1 MAEIYCH
8 SKTLLNALRA
18 VWLEAG
24 KTLFGQ
30 AATGAQ
36 DAGGVDAGGG
46 AAARDNGGAVR
57 WKSRAAGWCRL
68 CPQEVTGLLDGV
80 VTICQRL
87 RSQAVSMSSARKA
100 ARRHSARTGFAF

>member
-8 SKTLLNALRA
+8 GKTLLNALRA

-30 AATGAQ
+30 VATGAQ
-36 DAGGVDAGGG
+36 DAGGVDAE
-46 AAARDNGGAVR
+46 AAAASDNDGAVR
-57 WKSRAAGWCRL
+57 WESRAAGWCRR

-87 RSQAVSMSSARKA
+87 RYQAVSMSSARKA